1 MKNNMIYELH
11 VGIFILP
18 SGFALL
24 HIFVV
29 MVRISR
35 TIRNMALYFQ
45 AHFGHNVF
53 RYIKHTL
60 DILFCQITTFYKSSC
75 GLYFLT
81 SEPVIHRFYKNLSI
95 KEAESQK

>member
-24 HIFVV
+24 HIFV

-35 TIRNMALYFQ
+35 TIRKNMALNFL
-45 AHFGHNVF
+45 ANFGHNVF
-53 RYIKHTL
+53 RYI
-60 DILFCQITTFYKSSC
+60 
-75 GLYFLT
+75 YFTDLCPINLVNRWNIFT
-81 SEPVIHRFYKNLSI
+81 SAS
-95 KEAESQK
+95 A

>member
-24 HIFVV
+24 HIFV

-35 TIRNMALYFQ
+35 TIRNMALYFL

-53 RYIKHTL
+53 RFIKHTL
-60 DILFCQITTFYKSSC
+60 DILFCQITMFIKVQV
-75 GLYFLT
+75 T
-81 SEPVIHRFYKNLSI
+81 SEPVIHRFY
-95 KEAESQK
+95 